1 MAELVNLRKARKAAD
16 RRRDEKRAAENRLA
30 YGRSKAERALD
41 EARADKLDRDLEARR
56 IDTEDGR

>member
-1 MAELVNLRKARKAAD
+1 MAELVNLRKARKAAE
-16 RRRDEKRAAENRLA
+16 RRREEQRAAENRVA

-41 EARADKLDRDLEARR
+41 KARTDKLDHDLEARR

>member
-1 MAELVNLRKARKAAD
+1 MAELVNLRKVRKAAA
-16 RRRDEKRAAENRLA
+16 RRRGEQRAAENRIA

-41 EARADKLDRDLEARR
+41 KARADKLDHDLEARR